1 VLTIEAGTIIKL
13 EAADIDVNGS
23 GKILANGT
31 SNDHIIFTSLAD
43 DRYCGDSNG
52 DGTTTTPQKGDWINI
67 YLNGGTNHVFSYCDI
82 LYAGANDGGYYN
94 AVLISIAGPSFKFD
108 HCTFAHTLSNSSS
121 SSAYA
126 FHGSAYMAD
135 PDVSVF
141 TNNVFYDNDRPIYLN
156 SYYTLSTTNSFHNP
170 NNSAEGNKRNGIY
183 MYHYSDPNVTVSWN
197 ITEVPYVMPQ
207 NFTGGGSGAVGTVNI
222 GDNVIVKFTSA
233 SAGISR
239 GASRT
244 VTIGSGAALTS
255 YKDDSRGGDTN
266 GDGNA
271 SSPAA
276 GDWDGFYNYITGQY
290 VSASYI
296 HYADN

>member
-1 VLTIEAGTIIKL
+1 
-13 EAADIDVNGS
+13 
-23 GKILANGT
+23 
-31 SNDHIIFTSLAD
+31 
-43 DRYCGDSNG
+43 
-52 DGTTTTPQKGDWINI
+52 
-67 YLNGGTNHVFSYCDI
+67 
-82 LYAGANDGGYYN
+82 
-94 AVLISIAGPSFKFD
+94 
-108 HCTFAHTLSNSSS
+108 
-121 SSAYA
+121 
-126 FHGSAYMAD
+126 
-135 PDVSVF
+135 
-141 TNNVFYDNDRPIYLN
+141 
-156 SYYTLSTTNSFHNP
+156 
-170 NNSAEGNKRNGIY
+170 
-183 MYHYSDPNVTVSWN
+183 VSWN